1 MKESTKQRKATTSH
15 FSQLV
20 GESHIVQELLTI
32 RSAGKQAF
40 DDLHHRLGVMLVE
53 SILQVEREEITGPD
67 YAPKDGYH
75 KWGYQQG
82 SVFIGD
88 SKQQM
93 QKPRAVKDGTEIHLP
108 TYEKLKEKGAFS
120 EELLAKLMA
129 GLSGRQY
136 KATVTKAMEAFG
148 VSPSSVSRH
157 FVAASAKRLKE
168 FNERDLSSFDP
179 FAILL
184 DTVHRG
190 GIAFIVALGIDLKG
204 HKKVLGYWEGT
215 TENSVITLE
224 LLADLER
231 RGLKLSNEVIFIT
244 DGGSGIIKALVDKFG
259 KKLLHQ
265 RCTIHKDRNIQR
277 HLAKKYRKKAHDW
290 YKRALKHTKY
300 ADAKKELLDLY
311 KWLLG
316 INPSAARS
324 LDEALEEILLMHRL
338 DVPSDLRRVLS
349 TTNGIENLFSV
360 LRHREKN
367 LKNYNPNYKGK
378 PVKKGLSQ
386 RWLATCLLNAE
397 NGFKRVKGYADIAAV
412 VTSIR
417 KYHQEIVDG
426 DMKKVG

>member
-1 MKESTKQRKATTSH
+1 
-15 FSQLV
+15 
-20 GESHIVQELLTI
+20 
-32 RSAGKQAF
+32 
-40 DDLHHRLGVMLVE
+40 
-53 SILQVEREEITGPD
+53 
-67 YAPKDGYH
+67 
-75 KWGYQQG
+75 
-82 SVFIGD
+82 VFIGE